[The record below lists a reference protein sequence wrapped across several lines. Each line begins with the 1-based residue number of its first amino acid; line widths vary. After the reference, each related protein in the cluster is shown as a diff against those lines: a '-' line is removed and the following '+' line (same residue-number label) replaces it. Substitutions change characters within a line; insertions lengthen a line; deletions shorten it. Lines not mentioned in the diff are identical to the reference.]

1 MSKTVKKTKRPS
13 GKVMAFDLFERKY
26 RKQIE
31 MMIERILDT
40 KNNLNDSNYDEMYD
54 DAHEE
59 AVFVLAAEK
68 RISLE

>member
-1 MSKTVKKTKRPS
+1 MKRISKTRGGAKA
-13 GKVMAFDLFERKY
+13 VMAFDLFERKY

-40 KNNLNDSNYDEMYD
+40 KENLNDSNYDEMYD

-68 RISLE
+68 KIALE

>member
-1 MSKTVKKTKRPS
+1 MKKNTKKTPN
-13 GKVMAFDLFERKY
+13 KVMAFDLFERKY

-40 KNNLNDSNYDEMYD
+40 KENLNESNYDELYD

-59 AVFVLAAEK
+59 AVFVLASEK
-68 RISLE
+68 NISLE

>member
-1 MSKTVKKTKRPS
+1 MKTLKGKKSIKN
-13 GKVMAFDLFERKY
+13 KVMAFDIFERKY

-40 KNNLNDSNYDEMYD
+40 KDNLNDSNYDEMYD

-59 AVFVLAAEK
+59 AVFVLASEK
-68 RISLE
+68 NISLE

>member
-1 MSKTVKKTKRPS
+1 MKTLKSKKAIKN
-13 GKVMAFDLFERKY
+13 KVMAFDIFERKY

-40 KNNLNDSNYDEMYD
+40 KDNLNDSNYDEMYD

-59 AVFVLAAEK
+59 AVFVLASEK
-68 RISLE
+68 NISLE